1 MILCTG
7 IAPAQVRLP
16 LTITA
21 DAADLTYG
29 DYTYTVSGSNATI
42 TKYNGSASTVSIPS
56 KIGSYTVTTIGKE
69 AFRNNASL
77 LSVSIPSTVTAIGT
91 SNNPNYGAFRD
102 CVKLQ
107 TVTIVKGTKDAY
119 IDNYAFAGCASLQS
133 VTIPGN
139 YATVRD
145 YAFYGC
151 ISLKSATFEKSA
163 SSSANQSIGH
173 NAFQGCSSL
182 TELSLPTT
190 LKSIGKC
197 AFMDCTSLKSLTIP
211 EGVVTIGYEAFRN
224 NASLLS
230 VSIPSTVTAIGTS
243 NNSNYGA
250 FRDCAKLQ
258 TVTIAKGTSDAYIGH
273 GTFRG
278 CVSLKTIHIPSNFT
292 SIREEAFRDC
302 GNVTICNTTSDCYA
316 KTYADTNNI
325 PFRICSG
332 HAASVSYTV
341 TLNANGGSVSPA
353 SFTVNSGDS
362 ITLPTPTRSGYT
374 CLGWSASSSAS
385 SASYA
390 CGASYRPS
398 ANVTLYAVWQQI
410 SVPVTPYTVTLN
422 ANGGSVSPASFTVIS
437 GNSVTLPTPTRSGY
451 TCLGWSASSSA
462 SSASYACGASYR
474 PTASVTLYAVW
485 QKNSTTTY
493 TVTLN
498 ANGGSVSPS
507 SFTVNSGDSITL
519 PTPTR
524 SGYTCLGWST
534 SSSASSASYAC
545 GASYRPTASV
555 TLYAVWQD
563 NSPVVVGSL
572 YVSTDS
578 VTVKENE
585 EKTVDF
591 TKTGSNNA
599 VLVSCDDPDVF
610 SFVQNEWNGD
620 TSSVTIHG
628 LKAGTARLTLTLF
641 DQSSG
646 TILDTKE
653 VSVTVKE
660 PEKSSGSSFIDM
672 LLFIFNG
679 TVNFFMF
686 FVNVF
691 VWLFDLIF

>member
-1 MILCTG
+1 
-7 IAPAQVRLP
+7 
-16 LTITA
+16 
-21 DAADLTYG
+21 
-29 DYTYTVSGSNATI
+29 
-42 TKYNGSASTVSIPS
+42 
-56 KIGSYTVTTIGKE
+56 E
-69 AFRNNASL
+69 AFRNDSEL

-91 SNNPNYGAFRD
+91 AGYTHAGAF
-102 CVKLQ
+102 Q
-107 TVTIVKGTKDAY
+107 
-119 IDNYAFAGCASLQS
+119 N
-133 VTIPGN
+133 
-139 YATVRD
+139 
-145 YAFYGC
+145 
-151 ISLKSATFEKSA
+151 
-163 SSSANQSIGH
+163 
-173 NAFQGCSSL
+173 
-182 TELSLPTT
+182 
-190 LKSIGKC
+190 
-197 AFMDCTSLKSLTIP
+197 
-211 EGVVTIGYEAFRN
+211 
-224 NASLLS
+224 
-230 VSIPSTVTAIGTS
+230 
-243 NNSNYGA
+243 
-250 FRDCAKLQ
+250 CAKLQ
-258 TVTIAKGTSDAYIGH
+258 TVTIAKGTKDAYIDMY
-273 GTFRG
+273 TFSG
-278 CVSLKTIHIPSNFT
+278 CVALTTVHIPSNYT
-292 SIREEAFRDC
+292 SIRAGAFSGC

-374 CLGWSASSSAS
+374 CLGWSTSSTA
-385 SASYA
+385 
-390 CGASYRPS
+390 
-398 ANVTLYAVWQQI
+398 T
-410 SVPVTPYTVTLN
+410 
-422 ANGGSVSPASFTVIS
+422 
-437 GNSVTLPTPTRSGY
+437 
-451 TCLGWSASSSA
+451 
-462 SSASYACGASYR
+462 SASYACGASYR

-660 PEKSSGSSFIDM
+660 PEKSSGSTFIDV